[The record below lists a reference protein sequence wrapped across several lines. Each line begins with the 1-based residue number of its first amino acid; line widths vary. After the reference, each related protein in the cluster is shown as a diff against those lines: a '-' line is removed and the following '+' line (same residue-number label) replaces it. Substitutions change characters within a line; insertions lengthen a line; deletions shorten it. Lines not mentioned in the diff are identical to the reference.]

1 MRQNISY
8 VNIFDERFFR
18 TLRYRHAELCGGHNP
33 VRERGVT
40 VYICPLE
47 NPTAA
52 SARLVT
58 ILVISKK
65 PKAIKKSTAVI
76 KKVVVGAPTGI
87 LFFGQTAP
95 LF

>member
-1 MRQNISY
+1 MLGPFSNLIY
-8 VNIFDERFFR
+8 TVFDF
-18 TLRYRHAELCGGHNP
+18 
-33 VRERGVT
+33 T

-76 KKVVVGAPTGI
+76 KKWWLVPPGL
-87 LFFGQTAP
+87 LFFGQTA
-95 LF
+95 LLV